1 MRCIVQHKN
10 INEYLFCIFGY
21 VLTNDCDYSTIYKPT
36 WVEFRFSKEHHKFL
50 KDFMN
55 EYGNNRMGRSKFVK
69 YVTINDL
76 WRNPFSQN
84 SEAFSGSNHASKD
97 DVQPIF
103 QYE

>member
-1 MRCIVQHKN
+1 
-10 INEYLFCIFGY
+10 
-21 VLTNDCDYSTIYKPT
+21 
-36 WVEFRFSKEHHKFL
+36 
-50 KDFMN
+50 MN